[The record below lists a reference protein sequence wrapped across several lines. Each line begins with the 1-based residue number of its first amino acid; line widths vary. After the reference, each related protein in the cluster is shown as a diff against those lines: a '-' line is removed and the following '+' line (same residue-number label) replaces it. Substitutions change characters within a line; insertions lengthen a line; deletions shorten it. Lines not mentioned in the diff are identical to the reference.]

1 MRLGWTCV
9 IVDDEAPARQRLRS
23 LLRAHPVEV
32 VAEAADVAGAG
43 EACRRHRPDILF
55 LDIELRRGSGLGV
68 LPLLEVQPQVVLV
81 SGHDCYGAQAY
92 DVGAA
97 DYLLK
102 PVIPARLAVAMA
114 RVMTRADAV
123 GGADAVFWVSE
134 RRSSWAIPWVQ
145 ITHVEAEENYT
156 RVHLMGRGAILVRR
170 TLTQWEELL
179 PRGRFARVHRSLL
192 IRMDSVSRVRSDC
205 RDEHAVELASG
216 TVLQLGRMSGLRLRK
231 ALRGRMGGVRIGA
244 G

>member
-1 MRLGWTCV
+1 MRVGWTCV

-32 VAEAADVAGAG
+32 VAEAADVAGAV

-68 LPLLEVQPQVVLV
+68 LPLLEVQPKVVFV
-81 SGHDCYGAQAY
+81 SAHDCYGVQAY
-92 DVGAA
+92 DVGAE

-102 PVIPARLAVAMA
+102 PVNPARLGVAMA
-114 RVMTRADAV
+114 RVMTREDDV
-123 GGADAVFWVSE
+123 PGADEVFLVSE
-134 RRSSWAIPWVQ
+134 GRRSVVVPWFQ

-170 TLTQWEELL
+170 TLMEWEGRL
-179 PRGRFARVHRSLL
+179 PQGRFARVHRSLL
-192 IRMDSVSRVRSDC
+192 IRIELVSGVRSEG
-205 RDEHAVELASG
+205 RDEHEVELAGG
-216 TVLQLGRMSGLRLRK
+216 TVVRLGRVSGLRLRQ
-231 ALRGRMGGVRIGA
+231 ALRERAADGQGGCG
-244 G
+244 